1 MCRPVV
7 SHAAQRYPPSRRFRI
22 HAENAAEKPAGYP
35 PTFFFLAFYGVYYP
49 VRRTGV
55 RLFEVIRR
63 VGGLEY
69 LEGQL
74 LCPHHVIPR
83 VGGLEDQA
91 GGYTPLKAPFLTVG
105 AFSRLPLT

>member
-1 MCRPVV
+1 MQSMQQINSRVIRRVGGLESC
-7 SHAAQRYPPSRRFRI
+7 AAKRRAVI
-22 HAENAAEKPAGYP
+22 WA
-35 PTFFFLAFYGVYYP
+35 
-49 VRRTGV
+49 
-55 RLFEVIRR
+55 VIRR

-69 LEGQL
+69 LEGQWL
-74 LCPHHVIPR
+74 SPHHVIHR

>member
-1 MCRPVV
+1 MQSMQQINLR
-7 SHAAQRYPPSRRFRI
+7 
-22 HAENAAEKPAGYP
+22 
-35 PTFFFLAFYGVYYP
+35 
-49 VRRTGV
+49 
-55 RLFEVIRR
+55 VIRR

-69 LEGQL
+69 LEGQWL
-74 LCPHHVIPR
+74 SPHHVIHR